1 MVCPCNHIVA
11 IWTVSCRHDQPLK
24 HWKFS
29 ASVLSLK
36 FLFPPHFSHLLFV
49 SPKNKDLSLSLC
61 FPSLCFFLLFSS
73 CSFFFLHF
81 WQSFVSLIGGQH
93 GTSLISL
100 TKVFI
105 FNGFLFIYLF
115 IICENEIRKYLNYQK
130 KSKNGITILLTFKHW
145 LHMNGYISLH
155 W

>member
-36 FLFPPHFSHLLFV
+36 FLFLPHFSHLLFV
-49 SPKNKDLSLSLC
+49 SPKNKDLSLC
-61 FPSLCFFLLFSS
+61 PSASHLSVSFSFFLLVLF
-73 CSFFFLHF
+73 SFFISDKALCLLLEDNMVRPLSLSPKS
-81 WQSFVSLIGGQH
+81 SFSMA
-93 GTSLISL
+93 
-100 TKVFI
+100 F
-105 FNGFLFIYLF
+105 YLF